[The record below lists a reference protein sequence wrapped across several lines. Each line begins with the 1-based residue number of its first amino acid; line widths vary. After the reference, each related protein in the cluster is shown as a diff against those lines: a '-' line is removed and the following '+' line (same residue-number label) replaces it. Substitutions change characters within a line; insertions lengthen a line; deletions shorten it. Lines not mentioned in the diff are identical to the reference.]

1 MINQR
6 TALYILIICAVMF
19 YGLAGVLFNP
29 FIIWTALPLYIAY
42 FRLRA
47 AIQLQ
52 SRLKYVGFLEFSLVS
67 IGFSLFYHLP
77 WFFDWW
83 GTKTSSSTSA
93 LIFIFLPVYAVILGF
108 VGLFIGWTI
117 GMFRGLQ

>member
-52 SRLKYVGFLEFSLVS
+52 SRLKYVGFL
-67 IGFSLFYHLP
+67 GFSWSVLASVCFIIWP
-77 WFFDWW
+77 GF
-83 GTKTSSSTSA
+83 STGGA
-93 LIFIFLPVYAVILGF
+93 PKPAVP
-108 VGLFIGWTI
+108 
-117 GMFRGLQ
+117 RQH